1 VPWWRWLLVAL
12 LTAAGGTAL
21 ELLGVP
27 AGVLFAGLLVG
38 IGVALSGLPGPSPR
52 GPHRVPRP
60 LDLAAQATLGVVIG
74 TLVQPRTLT
83 EVAAQWLPVL
93 LVVAATLGVSVAAG
107 VALGRRRD
115 VGPVTGSL
123 ALTAGGASGLVS
135 MAGELGA
142 DQRLVAVVQY
152 LRVLL
157 VTATLPV
164 VLLVTG
170 ARGDGT
176 ARAAAP
182 LDAPA
187 PWWVGLLL
195 VVVVGTAGSV
205 LGRLARLPAG
215 ALLGPLVLAALVGAA
230 GLSRGAEVPVPLVD
244 VAYAVIGLQAGLS
257 ATRES
262 LRVLRRALPAALLL
276 TVAVLV
282 ACAGLGVA
290 LSAATGVSLLDG
302 YLATTPGGL
311 WAVLAAS
318 LSVGSDVTFVL
329 AVQVMRLLVVLLT
342 APLLSRLLRR
352 YAARSTAGPTPGPA
366 APARPRRRPRGR
378 RRRRGAPG

>member
-1 VPWWRWLLVAL
+1 
-12 LTAAGGTAL
+12 
-21 ELLGVP
+21 
-27 AGVLFAGLLVG
+27 
-38 IGVALSGLPGPSPR
+38 
-52 GPHRVPRP
+52 
-60 LDLAAQATLGVVIG
+60 
-74 TLVQPRTLT
+74 
-83 EVAAQWLPVL
+83 
-93 LVVAATLGVSVAAG
+93 

-115 VGPVTGSL
+115 GGPVTGSL